1 MGDKVGVGS
10 LVYWTCLAMTHA
22 ANLPRHLYVKCD
34 MEFVS
39 DGQKQGLEDA
49 VWFGLTAVP
58 GRAWGC
64 TVMLKCGALYRGL
77 PLHALAHGEIAIM
90 DWDINDAQRWDCFGW
105 NFTTIEYEYLMGLS
119 CKVWIANRKTWEV
132 GRYLFTA
139 EPYGDGFSMS
149 PSQTKSHHFIALN
162 NGRMTAVPGNNVLWR
177 ESSFTTPSEKPNW
190 LRTQSQVWH
199 GEQATWDDVVGEE
212 TA

>member
-1 MGDKVGVGS
+1 VD
-10 LVYWTCLAMTHA
+10 LTL
-22 ANLPRHLYVKCD
+22 
-34 MEFVS
+34 VS
-39 DGQKQGLEDA
+39 DGEKQEFSDA

-77 PLHALAHGEIAIM
+77 PLHALTHGEIAIM

-105 NFTTIEYEYLMGLS
+105 NFTTIEYDYLMGLS
-119 CKVWIANRKTWEV
+119 CKVWIASRKTWEV

-149 PSQTKSHHFIALN
+149 PQQTKSHHFIALN
-162 NGRMTAVPGNNVLWR
+162 NGRITAVPGNNVLWK
-177 ESSFTTPSEKPNW
+177 ESSFTNTSDKPQW
-190 LRTQSQVWH
+190 LRSQPHVWS
-199 GEQATWDDVVGEE
+199 GEEATWDEVVGEE